1 MKRILIHTLIFSP
14 DGVSTAYLYNDIAL
28 RLQERGY
35 EVVVLTTTPHF
46 NIVPSQ
52 VEKQPTRWKIWGF
65 CKVSRFHGMTVLHVP
80 QRKFKS
86 TLLRLLGFCYWHF
99 VSFFVGLTIRHVDL
113 ILSPSPPLTIGLLNL
128 WLAKLKGCKVVY
140 NVQEIYPDILKLK
153 GGIVLKF
160 LRWMEHKVYNGSD
173 AVTTIDK
180 VFHDTIV
187 DRFED
192 ESKLHIIP
200 NFVDT
205 DLYHEVAVQSSST
218 SEATKSITS
227 SSRVQDTSRIG
238 ELENS
243 TSNSKPATDSKLY
256 TLNSELFPDTENIKL
271 LYAGNIGHAQS
282 WEPLIELADRTRDLN
297 VEYIVI
303 GEGAKRGYVE
313 EEIKKRGLEKLHL
326 LPYQPRELMPAILS
340 YSDAS
345 FIFMAPEMDGD
356 GFPSKVYTI
365 MACQR
370 PMLILSGENTPI
382 VNFLKDKGCAKLIT
396 EKDFDKKVDEMVEW
410 LRGVTKEELR
420 SMGEKGI
427 TEIRKHYTKEIVTS
441 QYADLVD
448 SLLNTNSTK

>member
-1 MKRILIHTLIFSP
+1 MKRVLIHSLIFSP

-46 NIVPSQ
+46 NIVPEQ
-52 VEKQPTRWKIWGF
+52 VDKQPMKWKVWGF
-65 CKVSRFHGMTVLHVP
+65 CKKSQFNGMTVLHVP
-80 QRKFKS
+80 QKKFKS
-86 TLLRLLGFCYWHF
+86 TVLRLLGFVYWHI
-99 VSFFVGLTIRHVDL
+99 VSFLIGLTIKHVDL
-113 ILSPSPPLTIGLLNL
+113 ILSPSPPLTIGWLNL
-128 WLAKLKGCKVVY
+128 GLAKLKGCKVVY

-153 GGIVLKF
+153 GGITLKF
-160 LRWMEHKVYNGSD
+160 LRWMEKKVYNGSD

-180 VFHDTIV
+180 VFYDTIV
-187 DRFED
+187 NRFE
-192 ESKLHIIP
+192 EQRKLHIIP

-205 DLYHEVAVQSSST
+205 ELYKEVSSLQFNGLLDST
-218 SEATKSITS
+218 LFPK
-227 SSRVQDTSRIG
+227 
-238 ELENS
+238 
-243 TSNSKPATDSKLY
+243 TDS
-256 TLNSELFPDTENIKL
+256 IKL

-313 EEIKKRGLEKLHL
+313 EEIQKKDLKKLHL

-345 FIFMAPEMDGD
+345 FIFMAPEKDGD

-382 VNFLKDKGCAKLIT
+382 VNFLMNKGCAKLIT
-396 EKDFDKKVDEMVEW
+396 EKDFDKKVSEMVDW
-410 LRGVTKEELR
+410 LTHVTKDELR
-420 SMGEKGI
+420 EMGKRGLA
-427 TEIRKHYTKEIVTS
+427 EIEAKYTKEKVTDM
-441 QYADLVD
+441 YVDLV
-448 SLLNTNSTK
+448 SGLVG

>member
-1 MKRILIHTLIFSP
+1 MQMRFRCYYSIDMKRVLIHTLIFSP

-46 NIVPSQ
+46 NIVSEQ
-52 VEKQPTRWKIWGF
+52 VEKQPMHWKVWGF
-65 CKVSRFHGMTVLHVP
+65 CKVSKFNGMTVLHVP
-80 QRKFKS
+80 QKKFKS
-86 TLLRLLGFCYWHF
+86 TVLRLLGFVYWHI
-99 VSFFVGLTIRHVDL
+99 VSFFIGLTIKHVDL
-113 ILSPSPPLTIGLLNL
+113 ILSPSPPLTVGWMNL
-128 WLAKLKGCKVVY
+128 GLAKLKGCKVVY

-153 GGIVLKF
+153 GGFTLKF

-192 ESKLHIIP
+192 KSKLHIIP

-205 DLYHEVAVQSSST
+205 ELYKEVSSLELNSLLD
-218 SEATKSITS
+218 S
-227 SSRVQDTSRIG
+227 S
-238 ELENS
+238 LFP
-243 TSNSKPATDSKLY
+243 KTDS
-256 TLNSELFPDTENIKL
+256 IKL

-282 WEPLIELADRTRDLN
+282 WEPLIELVDRTRDLN

-313 EEIKKRGLEKLHL
+313 DEIKKRGLDKLHL

-396 EKDFDKKVDEMVEW
+396 EKDFGKKVEEMVVW
-410 LRGVTKEELR
+410 LSNITKEDLKE
-420 SMGEKGI
+420 MGKRGLA
-427 TEIRKHYTKEIVTS
+427 EIEAKYTKEKVTDM
-441 QYADLVD
+441 YVDLVD
-448 SLLNTNSTK
+448 SLV

>member
-1 MKRILIHTLIFSP
+1 MKRVLIHTLIFSP

-46 NIVPSQ
+46 NIVPEQ
-52 VEKQPTRWKIWGF
+52 VEKQPMRWKVWGF
-65 CKVSRFHGMTVLHVP
+65 CKVSKFNGMTVLHVP
-80 QRKFKS
+80 QKKFKS
-86 TLLRLLGFCYWHF
+86 TALRLLGFVYWHI
-99 VSFFVGLTIRHVDL
+99 VSFFIGLTIRHVDL
-113 ILSPSPPLTIGLLNL
+113 ILSPSPPLTLGFLNL
-128 WLAKLKGCKVVY
+128 GLAKLKGCMVVY

-153 GGIVLKF
+153 GGITLKF
-160 LRWMEHKVYNGSD
+160 LSWMEKKVYNGSD
-173 AVTTIDK
+173 AVTTIDR

-192 ESKLHIIP
+192 KSKLHIIP

-205 DLYHEVAVQSSST
+205 DLYHEV
-218 SEATKSITS
+218 EWE
-227 SSRVQDTSRIG
+227 G
-238 ELENS
+238 
-243 TSNSKPATDSKLY
+243 KL
-256 TLNSELFPDTENIKL
+256 NDKLFPKNDSIKL

-282 WEPLIELADRTRDLN
+282 WEPLIALAERTKDLN
-297 VEYIVI
+297 VEYVVI

-313 EEIKKRGLEKLHL
+313 EEIIKKGLKKLHL

-365 MACQR
+365 MACER

-382 VNFLKDKGCAKLIT
+382 VNFLKDKDCAKLIT

-410 LRGVTKEELR
+410 LRNTSKDDLQR
-420 SMGEKGI
+420 MGKNGLA
-427 TEIRKHYTKEIVTS
+427 EIRAKYTKEIVTGM
-441 QYADLVD
+441 YADLVKE
-448 SLLNTNSTK
+448 LIGE

>member
-1 MKRILIHTLIFSP
+1 MKRVLIHSLIFSP

-46 NIVPSQ
+46 NVVPEQ
-52 VEKQPTRWKIWGF
+52 VEKQPMKWKVWGF
-65 CKVSRFHGMTVLHVP
+65 CKVSKFNGMTVLHVP
-80 QRKFKS
+80 QKKFKS
-86 TLLRLLGFCYWHF
+86 TALRLLGFVYWHI
-99 VSFFVGLTIRHVDL
+99 VSFFIGLTIKHVDL
-113 ILSPSPPLTIGLLNL
+113 ILSPSPPLTLGFLNL
-128 WLAKLKGCKVVY
+128 GLAKLKGCKVVY

-153 GGIVLKF
+153 GGFVLKF

-180 VFHDTIV
+180 VFYDTIEPRFV
-187 DRFED
+187 DN
-192 ESKLHIIP
+192 SKLHIIP

-205 DLYHEVAVQSSST
+205 ELYHQVEW
-218 SEATKSITS
+218 E
-227 SSRVQDTSRIG
+227 G
-238 ELENS
+238 
-243 TSNSKPATDSKLY
+243 KLDVK
-256 TLNSELFPDTENIKL
+256 LFPQNNSIKL

-282 WEPLIELADRTRDLN
+282 WEPLIELVDKTRDLN
-297 VEYIVI
+297 VEYVVI

-313 EEIKKRGLEKLHL
+313 EEIQKRGLAKLHL

-365 MACQR
+365 MACER

-382 VNFLKDKGCAKLIT
+382 VNFLKGKGCAKLIT
-396 EKDFDKKVDEMVEW
+396 EKDFDAKVNEMVNW
-410 LRGVTKEELR
+410 LRAVRKEELKE
-420 SMGEKGI
+420 MGKKGLA
-427 TEIRKHYTKEIVTS
+427 EIQAKYTKEIVTGM
-441 QYADLVD
+441 YADLVKE
-448 SLLNTNSTK
+448 LIGE

>member
-1 MKRILIHTLIFSP
+1 MPMKRILIHSLIFSP

-46 NIVPSQ
+46 NIVPEQ
-52 VEKQPTRWKIWGF
+52 VEKQPMRWKVWGF
-65 CKVSRFHGMTVLHVP
+65 CKVSDYHGIKVLHVP
-80 QRKFKS
+80 QKKFKS
-86 TLLRLLGFCYWHF
+86 TALRLLGFVYWHI
-99 VSFFVGLTIRHVDL
+99 VSFFIGLSIRHIDL
-113 ILSPSPPLTIGLLNL
+113 ILSPSPPLTIGWLNL
-128 WLAKLKGCKVVY
+128 GLAKLKGCKVVY

-153 GGIVLKF
+153 GGFVLKF
-160 LRWMEHKVYNGSD
+160 LQWMEKKVYNGSD

-180 VFHDTIV
+180 VFYDTIV
-187 DRFED
+187 PRFKD
-192 ESKLHIIP
+192 HSKLHIIP

-205 DLYHEVAVQSSST
+205 ELYRQVEW
-218 SEATKSITS
+218 EGKL
-227 SSRVQDTSRIG
+227 D
-238 ELENS
+238 
-243 TSNSKPATDSKLY
+243 DS
-256 TLNSELFPDTENIKL
+256 LFPKGESIKL

-282 WEPLIELADRTRDLN
+282 WEPLIALVEKTRDLN

-345 FIFMAPEMDGD
+345 FIFMAPESDTD

-365 MACQR
+365 MACER
-370 PMLILSGENTPI
+370 PLLVLSGENTPI

-396 EKDFDKKVDEMVEW
+396 EQDFDKKVDEMVAW
-410 LRGVTKEELR
+410 VGSVTKDDLAQMGKHGLHVIEEQ
-420 SMGEKGI
+420 
-427 TEIRKHYTKEIVTS
+427 YTKEKVTDM
-441 QYADLVD
+441 YVDLID
-448 SLLNTNSTK
+448 TLIK

>member
-1 MKRILIHTLIFSP
+1 MKRVLIHSLIFSP

-28 RLQERGY
+28 KLQERGY

-46 NIVPSQ
+46 NIVPEQ
-52 VEKQPTRWKIWGF
+52 MEKQPMKWKVWGF
-65 CKVSRFHGMTVLHVP
+65 CKVSKFNGMTVLHVP
-80 QRKFKS
+80 QKKFKS
-86 TLLRLLGFCYWHF
+86 TVLRLLGFVYWHI
-99 VSFFVGLTIRHVDL
+99 VSFFIGLTIKHVDL
-113 ILSPSPPLTIGLLNL
+113 ILSPSPPLTVGWMNL
-128 WLAKLKGCKVVY
+128 GLAKLKGCKVVY

-153 GGIVLKF
+153 GGVVLRF

-187 DRFED
+187 NRFED
-192 ESKLHIIP
+192 KNKLHIIP

-205 DLYHEVAVQSSST
+205 DLYHEVPFKFSNTDDTNLTDNNAT
-218 SEATKSITS
+218 SK
-227 SSRVQDTSRIG
+227 DT
-238 ELENS
+238 
-243 TSNSKPATDSKLY
+243 KLY
-256 TLNSELFPDTENIKL
+256 TLDSKLFPNTDSIKL

-282 WEPLIELADRTRDLN
+282 WEPLIALADKTRDLN

-303 GEGAKRGYVE
+303 GEGAKRDYVE

-345 FIFMAPEMDGD
+345 FIFMAPENDGD

-365 MACQR
+365 MACER
-370 PMLILSGENTPI
+370 PLLVSSGENTPI

-396 EKDFDKKVDEMVEW
+396 EKDFDKKVDEMVDW
-410 LRGVTKEELR
+410 LKNITKEDLQQ
-420 SMGEKGI
+420 MGKNGLA
-427 TEIRKHYTKEIVTS
+427 EIQTKYTKNIVTGM
-441 QYADLVD
+441 YADLVKE
-448 SLLNTNSTK
+448 LIGE

>member
-1 MKRILIHTLIFSP
+1 MNKRVLIHSLIFSP

-46 NIVPSQ
+46 NIVPEQ
-52 VEKQPTRWKIWGF
+52 VEKQPMHWKVWGV
-65 CKVSRFHGMTVLHVP
+65 CKESDYHGMRVLHVP
-80 QRKFKS
+80 QKKFKS
-86 TLLRLLGFCYWHF
+86 TALRILGFVYWHF
-99 VSFFVGLTIRHVDL
+99 VSFFIGLFIRHVNL

-128 WLAKLKGCKVVY
+128 WLAWLKGCKVVY

-153 GGIVLKF
+153 GGMALKV
-160 LRWMEHKVYNGSD
+160 LRWMERKVYNGSD

-180 VFHDTIV
+180 VFYDTIV
-187 DRFED
+187 GRFKEP
-192 ESKLHIIP
+192 SRLHIIP

-205 DLYHEVAVQSSST
+205 ELYHEVSDQ
-218 SEATKSITS
+218 
-227 SSRVQDTSRIG
+227 
-238 ELENS
+238 ELDNLRMRW
-243 TSNSKPATDSKLY
+243 TNTGLSKDKDA
-256 TLNSELFPDTENIKL
+256 IKL

-303 GEGAKRGYVE
+303 GEGAKRDYVAS
-313 EEIKKRGLEKLHL
+313 EIEKRGLEKLHL

-345 FIFMAPEMDGD
+345 FIFMAPESDTD

-365 MACQR
+365 MACER
-370 PMLILSGENTPI
+370 PLLVLSGENTPI

-396 EKDFDKKVDEMVEW
+396 EQDFEKKVDEMVAW
-410 LRGVTKEELR
+410 LRSVTREELKE
-420 SMGEKGI
+420 MGRKGLA
-427 TEIRKHYTKEIVTS
+427 EIEAKYTKEKVTDM
-441 QYADLVD
+441 YVELVD
-448 SLLNTNSTK
+448 TLTK

>member
-1 MKRILIHTLIFSP
+1 MKRVLIHTLIFSP

-28 RLQERGY
+28 RLQQRGY

-46 NIVPSQ
+46 NIVPEQ
-52 VEKQPTRWKIWGF
+52 VEKQPMKWKVWGF
-65 CKVSRFHGMTVLHVP
+65 CKKSKFNGMTVLHVP
-80 QRKFKS
+80 QKKFKS
-86 TLLRLLGFCYWHF
+86 TILRLLGFVYWHI
-99 VSFFVGLTIRHVDL
+99 VSFFIGLTIKHVDL
-113 ILSPSPPLTIGLLNL
+113 IQSPSPPLTLGFLNL
-128 WLAKLKGCKVVY
+128 GIAKLKGCKVVY

-153 GGIVLKF
+153 GGMTLKF
-160 LRWMEHKVYNGSD
+160 LRWMEYKVYNGSD

-180 VFHDTIV
+180 VFHDTIE

-192 ESKLHIIP
+192 KSKLHIIP

-205 DLYHEVAVQSSST
+205 DLYKEVSSLELSGLLD
-218 SEATKSITS
+218 S
-227 SSRVQDTSRIG
+227 S
-238 ELENS
+238 LFP
-243 TSNSKPATDSKLY
+243 KTDS
-256 TLNSELFPDTENIKL
+256 IKL

-282 WEPLIELADRTRDLN
+282 WNPLIELADRTRDLN

-396 EKDFDKKVDEMVEW
+396 EKDFEKKVDEMVAW
-410 LRGVTKEELR
+410 LKNVTKEELR
-420 SMGEKGI
+420 EMGKRGLA
-427 TEIRKHYTKEIVTS
+427 EIEAKYTKEKVTDM
-441 QYADLVD
+441 YVDLVD
-448 SLLNTNSTK
+448 SLV

>member
-1 MKRILIHTLIFSP
+1 MRRVLVHSLIFSP

-28 RLQERGY
+28 RLQKSGY

-46 NIVPSQ
+46 NIVPEQ
-52 VEKQPTRWKIWGF
+52 VEMQPMHWKVWGV
-65 CKVSRFHGMTVLHVP
+65 CKKSKYNGMTVLHVP
-80 QRKFKS
+80 QKKFKS
-86 TLLRLLGFCYWHF
+86 TLLRLIGFVYWHIA
-99 VSFFVGLTIRHVDL
+99 SFIIGLTIKHVDL
-113 ILSPSPPLTIGLLNL
+113 ILSPSPPLTVGWMNL
-128 WLAKLKGCKVVY
+128 GLAKLKGCKVIY

-153 GGIVLKF
+153 GGITLKF

-173 AVTTIDK
+173 AVTTIDR

-192 ESKLHIIP
+192 KSKLHIIP

-205 DLYHEVAVQSSST
+205 DLYHEVNGQ
-218 SEATKSITS
+218 
-227 SSRVQDTSRIG
+227 
-238 ELENS
+238 ELENLRIRW
-243 TSNSKPATDSKLY
+243 SNTNLSNDPNT
-256 TLNSELFPDTENIKL
+256 IKL

-282 WEPLIELADRTRDLN
+282 WEPLIELADKTRDLN

-313 EEIKKRGLEKLHL
+313 EEIQKRGLDKLHL

-365 MACQR
+365 MACER

-382 VNFLKDKGCAKLIT
+382 VNFLKDKNCAKLIT
-396 EKDFDKKVDEMVEW
+396 EKNFDKKVDEMVGW
-410 LRGVTKEELR
+410 LRSVTREELKE
-420 SMGEKGI
+420 MGKRGLKTIE
-427 TEIRKHYTKEIVTS
+427 ENYTKEIVTS
-441 QYADLVD
+441 KYADLVD
-448 SLLNTNSTK
+448 ELLNTNYR

>member
-1 MKRILIHTLIFSP
+1 MKRVLIHTLIFAP

-28 RLQERGY
+28 RLQQRGY

-46 NIVPSQ
+46 NIVPEQ
-52 VEKQPTRWKIWGF
+52 VEKQPMRWKVWGF
-65 CKVSRFHGMTVLHVP
+65 CKVSKFNGMTVLHVP
-80 QRKFKS
+80 QKKFKS
-86 TLLRLLGFCYWHF
+86 TVLRLFGFVYWHI
-99 VSFFVGLTIRHVDL
+99 VSFIIGLTIKHVDL
-113 ILSPSPPLTIGLLNL
+113 ILSPSPPLTVGWMNL
-128 WLAKLKGCKVVY
+128 SLAKLKGCKVVY

-153 GGIVLKF
+153 GGITLKF

-180 VFHDTIV
+180 VFYDTIV
-187 DRFED
+187 PRFKD
-192 ESKLHIIP
+192 QSKLHIIP

-205 DLYHEVAVQSSST
+205 ELYKEVSSL
-218 SEATKSITS
+218 
-227 SSRVQDTSRIG
+227 
-238 ELENS
+238 ELNGLLDP
-243 TSNSKPATDSKLY
+243 TLFPKTDS
-256 TLNSELFPDTENIKL
+256 IKL

-282 WEPLIELADRTRDLN
+282 WEPLIELADRTRELN

-313 EEIKKRGLEKLHL
+313 GEIKKRDLGKLHL

-370 PMLILSGENTPI
+370 PILILSGEDTPI

-396 EKDFDKKVDEMVEW
+396 EKDFGKKVDEIVEW
-410 LRGVTKEELR
+410 LSNISKEKLREMGKRGLA
-420 SMGEKGI
+420 
-427 TEIRKHYTKEIVTS
+427 EIEAKYTKEKVTDM
-441 QYADLVD
+441 YVDLVD
-448 SLLNTNSTK
+448 KLIKLRF